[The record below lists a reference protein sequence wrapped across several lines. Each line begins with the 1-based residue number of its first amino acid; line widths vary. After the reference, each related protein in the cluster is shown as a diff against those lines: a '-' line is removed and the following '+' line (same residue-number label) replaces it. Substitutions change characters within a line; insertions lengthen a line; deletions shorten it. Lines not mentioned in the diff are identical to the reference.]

1 MHGRNLPRNWQGRP
15 HEGPGSLLSAAG
27 RQAPFNQ
34 ARGPWHWWCCH
45 EVGGTGWPHPLRVPA
60 EPQSEGR
67 FDGAGRVRSGCDAA
81 PRWFTVTGRV
91 WRAALYR
98 VRATL
103 HMRWG
108 GYLAVVLFVGL
119 VGGVAM
125 GAMAGARRTQSA
137 FPAYLA
143 AKDTSDLEAQIWN
156 LGESLSGAATANLA
170 GRLARLPHVQHV
182 ASAPTLLL
190 LPLGPGGKPA
200 PSASA
205 YLGNEVN
212 VVGSDG
218 GMYFRQDGVSVAEGR
233 MANPGRADQM
243 VATTEAAK
251 LSRWHVGETVP
262 FGAYTVQQA
271 SSPTFSPATTKPAA
285 RVSVKLVGL
294 VVFPAQVARDDV
306 DRYPTV
312 VLMTPAL
319 TQRLHPSETL
329 PLYGLRLEH
338 GSQDVPA
345 VEREIIHFLPRRT
358 TQAFHVT
365 SVVTGQVERASRPEA
380 IALGVFGA
388 IAGAAT
394 LLIAGLAI
402 SRGLW
407 ANDEDLGVLRA
418 LGADPVTMTADA
430 GLGLLGA
437 VVLGSVAAAGVAV
450 ALSPLTPIGSVRQ
463 VDPSPGFAIDWTVL
477 GAGFAV
483 LVAGL
488 GALTIA
494 LAYRRAT
501 RPYGDR
507 HEPAE
512 RASSVVSAAERT
524 GLPAPAVAGLR
535 FSLESGHGRTAVPVR
550 SVLAGAVLAVM
561 VVVATVT
568 FGSGLSTLNSHPALY
583 GWNWNYA
590 ISETTG
596 GGHVPPIAGRLL
608 DHDPD
613 VAAWTG
619 FNYGDAQIDGQTVPE
634 LDGPT
639 HAALSPPILSGHP
652 LDANNQVVLGAATLA
667 ALHKKVG
674 DTVVVSYG
682 SPQDAP
688 VYIPPSHLV
697 IVGTAT
703 MPAIGTSGT
712 LHPSMGTGALFAT
725 DIEPAAFR
733 RATTSPDPNLDGP
746 AIEVVRLRGVTPAAG
761 LDSLQRIAG
770 AANKVLAADPNS
782 TGDSVDVLG
791 VQRPAE
797 IVNYQSTGATPV
809 ILASGLAV
817 GAVAALGLTLAASV
831 RRRRRDL
838 ALLKTLGFTQRQ
850 LATAV
855 AWQASIAAITGV
867 VVGVPAGIALGR
879 WLWDLFA
886 RDIYAVP
893 EPSVPVLQ
901 VMVVALGALVLAV
914 LAAAIPGRI
923 AARTPTALVLRAE

>member
-1 MHGRNLPRNWQGRP
+1 M
-15 HEGPGSLLSAAG
+15 
-27 RQAPFNQ
+27 
-34 ARGPWHWWCCH
+34 
-45 EVGGTGWPHPLRVPA
+45 
-60 EPQSEGR
+60 
-67 FDGAGRVRSGCDAA
+67 
-81 PRWFTVTGRV
+81 TGRV

-143 AKDTSDLEAQIWN
+143 AKDTSDLQAQIWN

-170 GRLARLPHVQHV
+170 GQLARLPHVQHV

-233 MANPGRADQM
+233 MADPGRADEM
-243 VATTEAAK
+243 VATAEAAK

-285 RVSVKLVGL
+285 RVAVKLVGL

-306 DRYPTV
+306 NRYPTV

-488 GALTIA
+488 GALTVA

-535 FSLESGHGRTAVPVR
+535 FSLEPGHGRTAVPVR
-550 SVLAGAVLAVM
+550 SVLAGAVLAAV

-568 FGSGLSTLNSHPALY
+568 FASGLSTLNSHPALY

-596 GGHVPPIAGRLL
+596 GGDVPPIAGRLL

-712 LHPSMGTGALFAT
+712 LHPSMGAGALFAT

-746 AIEVVRLRGVTPAAG
+746 AIEVVGLRRGVTPAAG
-761 LDSLQRIAG
+761 LDSLQRIAD

-838 ALLKTLGFTQRQ
+838 ALLKALGFTQRQ

-901 VMVVALGALVLAV
+901 VVVVALGALVLAN

>member
-1 MHGRNLPRNWQGRP
+1 M
-15 HEGPGSLLSAAG
+15 
-27 RQAPFNQ
+27 
-34 ARGPWHWWCCH
+34 
-45 EVGGTGWPHPLRVPA
+45 
-60 EPQSEGR
+60 
-67 FDGAGRVRSGCDAA
+67 
-81 PRWFTVTGRV
+81 TGRV

-108 GYLAVVLFVGL
+108 GYFAVVLFVGL
-119 VGGVAM
+119 AGGVAM
-125 GAMAGARRTQSA
+125 GALAGARRTQSA
-137 FPAYLA
+137 FPGYLA
-143 AKDTSDLEAQIWN
+143 AEDTSDMQAQIWN
-156 LGESLSGAATANLA
+156 LGESLSGAATANLT
-170 GRLARLPHVQHV
+170 GHLARLPYVEHV

-218 GMYFRQDGVSVAEGR
+218 GMYFRQDGVSVVAGR
-233 MANPGRADQM
+233 MADPGRADEM
-243 VATTEAAK
+243 VATAEAAK
-251 LSRWHVGETVP
+251 LSGWHVGETVP

-271 SSPTFSPATTKPAA
+271 SSPTFSPATTRPVA
-285 RVSVKLVGL
+285 RVSVELVGL

-312 VLMTPAL
+312 VLVTPAL
-319 TQRLHPSETL
+319 TQRLGSSETL

-345 VEREIIHFLPRRT
+345 VEREIIHFLPRGT
-358 TQAFHVT
+358 TYAFHVT

-380 IALGVFGA
+380 VVLGVFGA

-418 LGADPVTMTADA
+418 LGADPVTMTAEA

-437 VVLGSVAAAGVAV
+437 VVFGSVAAVGVAV

-463 VDPSPGFAIDWTVL
+463 VDPSPGFAVDWTVL

-488 GALTIA
+488 GAFTVA
-494 LAYRRAT
+494 LAYRRST
-501 RPYGDR
+501 RAYGDR

-512 RASSVVSAAERT
+512 RASRVVSAAERT

-535 FSLESGHGRTAVPVR
+535 FSLEPGHGRTAVPVR
-550 SVLAGAVLAVM
+550 SVLAGAVLAVV

-568 FGSGLSTLNSHPALY
+568 FGSGLNTLNSHPALY

-590 ISETTG
+590 ISETSG
-596 GGHVPPIAGRLL
+596 GGDVPPMAGRLL
-608 DHDPD
+608 NHDPD

-619 FNYGDAQIDGQTVPE
+619 FSYGDAQIDGQTVPE
-634 LDGPT
+634 LDGQT
-639 HAALSPPILSGHP
+639 HAALSPPILSGHA

-674 DTVVVSYG
+674 DTIVVSYA

-688 VYIPPSHLV
+688 VYIPPTHVV

-733 RATTSPDPNLDGP
+733 RAATSPDPNLDGP
-746 AIEVVRLRGVTPAAG
+746 AIEVVRLRSGVTPAAG
-761 LDSLQRIAG
+761 LDSLQRIAD

-797 IVNYQSTGATPV
+797 IVNYQSTGATPM
-809 ILASGLAV
+809 ILASGLAA
-817 GAVAALGLTLAASV
+817 GAVAALGLALAASV

-855 AWQASIAAITGV
+855 AWQASAAAIIGV
-867 VVGVPAGIALGR
+867 VVGAPAGIALGR

-893 EPSVPVLQ
+893 EPSVPVFQ
-901 VMVVALGALVLAV
+901 VVVIALGALVLAN
-914 LAAAIPGRI
+914 LAAAIPGQI
-923 AARTPTALVLRAE
+923 AARTSTALVLRAE

>member
-1 MHGRNLPRNWQGRP
+1 M
-15 HEGPGSLLSAAG
+15 
-27 RQAPFNQ
+27 
-34 ARGPWHWWCCH
+34 
-45 EVGGTGWPHPLRVPA
+45 
-60 EPQSEGR
+60 
-67 FDGAGRVRSGCDAA
+67 
-81 PRWFTVTGRV
+81 TGRV

-125 GAMAGARRTQSA
+125 GAVAGARRTQSA

-143 AKDTSDLEAQIWN
+143 ATGTSDMQAQIWN
-156 LGESLSGAATANLA
+156 LGESLSGAATANLT
-170 GRLARLPHVQHV
+170 GRLARLPHVRHV

-205 YLGNEVN
+205 YLGNKVN
-212 VVGSDG
+212 VAGSDG

-233 MANPGRADQM
+233 MADPGRADEM
-243 VATTEAAK
+243 VATAEAAK
-251 LSRWHVGETVP
+251 LSGWHVGETVR
-262 FGAYTVQQA
+262 FGAYTVAQA
-271 SSPTFSPATTKPAA
+271 SSPAFSPATTKPAA
-285 RVSVKLVGL
+285 RVSVRLVGL

-306 DRYPTV
+306 NRYPTV

-319 TQRLHPSETL
+319 TRRLRSSETL
-329 PLYGLRLEH
+329 PIYGLRLEH

-345 VEREIIHFLPRRT
+345 MEREIIHLLPRGT
-358 TQAFHVT
+358 THAFHVT
-365 SVVTGQVERASRPEA
+365 SVVTGQVERASKPGA

-388 IAGAAT
+388 IAGAAA

-407 ANDEDLGVLRA
+407 ADDEDLGVLRA
-418 LGADPVTMTADA
+418 LGADPVTMTVDA

-463 VDPSPGFAIDWTVL
+463 VDPSPGFAVDWTVL

-488 GALTIA
+488 GALTVA

-501 RPYGDR
+501 RSCGDR

-512 RASSVVSAAERT
+512 RASRMVSAAERT

-535 FSLESGHGRTAVPVR
+535 FSLEPGHGRTAVPVR
-550 SVLAGAVLAVM
+550 SVLAGAVLAVV

-568 FGSGLSTLNSHPALY
+568 FGSGLATLNSHPALY

-596 GGHVPPIAGRLL
+596 GGDVPPIAGRLL

-634 LDGPT
+634 LDGQT

-652 LDANNQVVLGAATLA
+652 LDASNQVVLGAATLA

-688 VYIPPSHLV
+688 VYIPPTHLV

-746 AIEVVRLRGVTPAAG
+746 AIEVVRLRSGVTPAAG
-761 LDSLQRIAG
+761 LDSLQRIAD
-770 AANKVLAADPNS
+770 AANKVLAADPSS

-809 ILASGLAV
+809 ILASGLAA

-855 AWQASIAAITGV
+855 AWQASVAAITGV
-867 VVGVPAGIALGR
+867 VAGVPAGIALGR

-893 EPSVPVLQ
+893 EPSVPGFQ
-901 VMVVALGALVLAV
+901 VVVVALGALVLAN

>member
-1 MHGRNLPRNWQGRP
+1 M
-15 HEGPGSLLSAAG
+15 
-27 RQAPFNQ
+27 
-34 ARGPWHWWCCH
+34 
-45 EVGGTGWPHPLRVPA
+45 
-60 EPQSEGR
+60 
-67 FDGAGRVRSGCDAA
+67 
-81 PRWFTVTGRV
+81 TGRV

-143 AKDTSDLEAQIWN
+143 AKDASDMQAQIWN
-156 LGESLSGAATANLA
+156 LGEALSGAATANLT
-170 GRLARLPHVQHV
+170 GQLARLRYVVHV
-182 ASAPTLLL
+182 ASAPTILL

-233 MANPGRADQM
+233 MADPGRADEM
-243 VATTEAAK
+243 VATAEAAK
-251 LSRWHVGETVP
+251 LSGWHVGETVP

-271 SSPTFSPATTKPAA
+271 SSPTFSPAATRPAA
-285 RVSVKLVGL
+285 RVWVRLVGL

-319 TQRLHPSETL
+319 TQRLHSSETL

-345 VEREIIHFLPRRT
+345 VEREIIRFLPRGT
-358 TQAFHVT
+358 THAFHVT
-365 SVVTGQVERASRPEA
+365 SVVTGQVERASKPEA
-380 IALGVFGA
+380 IALGAFGA
-388 IAGAAT
+388 ITGAAT
-394 LLIAGLAI
+394 LLIACLAI

-418 LGADPVTMTADA
+418 LGADPVTMTVDA

-437 VVLGSVAAAGVAV
+437 VVLGSVAAVGVAV

-463 VDPSPGFAIDWTVL
+463 VDPSPGFAVDWTVL

-488 GALTIA
+488 GALTVV

-501 RPYGDR
+501 RPHGDR
-507 HEPAE
+507 QEPAE

-535 FSLESGHGRTAVPVR
+535 FSLEPGHGRTAVPVR
-550 SVLAGAVLAVM
+550 SVLAGAVLAVV

-583 GWNWNYA
+583 GWDWNYA
-590 ISETTG
+590 FSETTG
-596 GGHVPPIAGRLL
+596 GGDVPPIAGRLL

-634 LDGPT
+634 LDGQT
-639 HAALSPPILSGHP
+639 HAALSPPILSGHA

-746 AIEVVRLRGVTPAAG
+746 AIEVVRLRSGVTPAAG
-761 LDSLQRIAG
+761 LDSLQRIAN
-770 AANKVLAADPNS
+770 AANKVLAADPGS

-797 IVNYQSTGATPV
+797 IVNYQSTGATPM

-817 GAVAALGLTLAASV
+817 GAVAALVLTLAASV

-855 AWQASIAAITGV
+855 AWQASAAAITGV
-867 VVGVPAGIALGR
+867 VVGVPAGTALGR

-886 RDIYAVP
+886 RDIYVVP

-901 VMVVALGALVLAV
+901 VVVVALGALVLAN

-923 AARTPTALVLRAE
+923 AARTSTALVLRAE

>member
-1 MHGRNLPRNWQGRP
+1 M
-15 HEGPGSLLSAAG
+15 
-27 RQAPFNQ
+27 
-34 ARGPWHWWCCH
+34 
-45 EVGGTGWPHPLRVPA
+45 
-60 EPQSEGR
+60 
-67 FDGAGRVRSGCDAA
+67 
-81 PRWFTVTGRV
+81 TGRV

-98 VRATL
+98 ARATL

-108 GYLAVVLFVGL
+108 GYLAVVLLVGL

-125 GAMAGARRTQSA
+125 GAIAGARRTQSA
-137 FPAYLA
+137 LPAFLA
-143 AKDTSDLEAQIWN
+143 AKDSSDMQAQIWN
-156 LGESLSGAATANLA
+156 LGESLSGAATANLT
-170 GRLARLPHVQHV
+170 GQLARLRYVEHV
-182 ASAPTLLL
+182 ASAPALLL
-190 LPLGPGGKPA
+190 LPLGPGGKPG

-218 GMYFRQDGVSVAEGR
+218 GMYFRQDGVSVAAGR
-233 MANPGRADQM
+233 MADPGRADEM
-243 VATTEAAK
+243 VATAEAAS
-251 LSRWHVGETVP
+251 LGGWRVGETVR

-271 SSPTFSPATTKPAA
+271 NSPAFSPATAKPAA

-294 VVFPAQVARDDV
+294 VVLPAQVARDDV

-319 TQRLHPSETL
+319 TRRLRSSETL

-338 GSQDVPA
+338 GTQDVPA
-345 VEREIIHFLPRRT
+345 VEREIIRFLPRGT
-358 TQAFHVT
+358 TYAFHIT
-365 SVVTGQVERASRPEA
+365 SVVTGQVERASKPEA

-388 IAGAAT
+388 IAAAAT

-407 ANDEDLGVLRA
+407 ANDEDLIVLRA
-418 LGADPVTMTADA
+418 LGADPGTMTVDA

-437 VVLGSVAAAGVAV
+437 VVLGSVAAVGVAV
-450 ALSPLTPIGSVRQ
+450 ALSPLAPIGSVRQ
-463 VDPSPGFAIDWTVL
+463 LDPSPGFAVDWTVL
-477 GAGFAV
+477 GTGFAV

-488 GALTIA
+488 GALTVA

-501 RPYGDR
+501 RAYGDR
-507 HEPAE
+507 REPAG
-512 RASSVVSAAERT
+512 RASSVVRAAERT

-535 FSLESGHGRTAVPVR
+535 FSLEPGHGRTSVPVR
-550 SVLAGAVLAVM
+550 SVLAGAVLAVV

-590 ISETTG
+590 LSETTG
-596 GGHVPPIAGRLL
+596 GGDVPPMAGRLL

-619 FNYGDAQIDGQTVPE
+619 FKYGEAQIDGQTVPE
-634 LDGPT
+634 LDGQT
-639 HAALSPPILSGHP
+639 HAALSPPILSGHA
-652 LDANNQVVLGAATLA
+652 LDANNQVVLGVATLA

-674 DTVVVSYG
+674 DSVVASYG
-682 SPQDAP
+682 GPQNAP
-688 VYIPPSHLV
+688 IYIPPTHV
-697 IVGTAT
+697 MIVGTAT

-712 LHPSMGTGALFAT
+712 LHPSMGTAALFAA

-746 AIEVVRLRGVTPAAG
+746 AIDVVRLRSGVTPAAG

-782 TGDSVDVLG
+782 YGDSVDVLD

-797 IVNYQSTGATPV
+797 IVNYQSTGATPL
-809 ILASGLAV
+809 ILASGLAG

-838 ALLKTLGFTQRQ
+838 ALIKTLGFTQRQ

-855 AWQASIAAITGV
+855 AWQASVAAITGV
-867 VVGVPAGIALGR
+867 LAGVPAGIALGR

-901 VMVVALGALVLAV
+901 IVVVALAALVLAN

-923 AARTPTALVLRAE
+923 AARTSTALVLRAE